1 MNAIILLF
9 AVGIILLAFE
19 VFVPGGILGIFGG
32 LSLLGGI
39 VLSFANFGATGG
51 WTAVAIALGL
61 VGLMVYIEFG
71 LLPKTT
77 LGRRLFLRSAVSGT
91 SQPPLAESAAVVG
104 REGETLTPLAPTGYV
119 VVDGRRYEAFSQS
132 GLLPKGAPVR
142 VVGLDTF
149 RLIVT
154 KT

>member
-1 MNAIILLF
+1 MNAIVLLF
-9 AVGIILLAFE
+9 AVGLVLLAFE

-32 LSLLGGI
+32 LSLLGGV
-39 VLSFANFGATGG
+39 VLAFTGFGATGG
-51 WTAVAIALGL
+51 WTALAVALGL
-61 VGLMVYIEFG
+61 VGLMVYLEFG
-71 LLPKTT
+71 LLPKTA
-77 LGRRLFLRSAVSGT
+77 LGRRLFLRSAVGGT

-104 REGETLTPLAPTGYV
+104 RGGEALTPLAPTGYV
-119 VVDGRRYEAFSQS
+119 IVDGRRYEAFSQS